1 MFALLTTL
9 LLTAAATSPLD
20 PSTLESPRDN
30 QQGELAPAPRNLGLR
45 FTSCDD
51 RGLHGMRIDYIVR
64 HQNVQRAPVV
74 AYTDVEGVAVTALTV
89 QNMDIVIVR
98 MHTASDDA
106 VYRRA
111 YQFSGSANRYDEWV
125 LVDIEPGGP
134 PSRELC
140 EDRRG
145 DGEPIHFQV
154 RLPEQ
159 P

>member
-9 LLTAAATSPLD
+9 LLTAAAASPLD
-20 PSTLESPRDN
+20 PSALASRCDN
-30 QQGELAPAPRNLGLR
+30 QEGELTPTPRSLGLR
-45 FTSCDD
+45 ITSCNDLA
-51 RGLHGMRIDYIVR
+51 LHGVRLDYIVR

-74 AYTDVEGVAVTALTV
+74 AYTNVEGVAVTTLMV

-98 MHTASDDA
+98 LHTASDDA

-111 YQFSGSANRYDEWV
+111 YQFAGGAARYDEWV

-140 EDRRG
+140 EDKHG
-145 DGEPIHFQV
+145 DGDPIHFQV